1 MDQRKSYRTKVNR
14 TVVGRIPAT
23 PIAVTVLDL
32 STGGCAIE
40 VGAIAIPPGTTI
52 LLELSNLVEA
62 SGRVVWS
69 DARRIG
75 IEFYDRLT
83 ADELLSGLRD
93 DGNGSPRGATAIRD
107 SFGRELPPLSAQ
119 IRVVPD

>member
-62 SGRVVWS
+62 AGRVVWS

-83 ADELLSGLRD
+83 ADELLSVLRD
-93 DGNGSPRGATAIRD
+93 DGNGSPSGATAIRD